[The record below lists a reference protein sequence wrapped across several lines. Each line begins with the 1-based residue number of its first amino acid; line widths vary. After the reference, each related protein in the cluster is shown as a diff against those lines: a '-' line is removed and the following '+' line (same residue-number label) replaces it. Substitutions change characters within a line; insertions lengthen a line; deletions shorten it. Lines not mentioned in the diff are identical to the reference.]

1 MTCVNGCGG
10 GSAMASHW
18 CVECGIAVCGLCV
31 SQHGS
36 RPESE
41 THTLREIVVAVP
53 AASTHRQTHMDV
65 WTGWQVYMSAG
76 GKPYC
81 HNGEAPSKIP
91 VPVRLTPDRTQPK
104 PPVKEIPETSKVQVG
119 SGLNNVLG
127 HVAAASNGVAAS
139 GQRGRR
145 GGDGGHDGSA
155 GGHGA
160 SDAGRVDPDG
170 AGGEACKCLECHS
183 LDSGDEVDAILR
195 LRDVKCARGRPRS
208 ARVRVLLE
216 NADAVQALL
225 NVHSK
230 SETCSHDC
238 QSRRSMPATVTKT
251 QGRGKGLKCKVKG
264 KGNDQ
269 VIRPETVERLSQIA
283 AGSEAA
289 GKEMNGD
296 GPEISFQWAPGE
308 WYTAVISHKAKTG
321 KNCFR
326 VRLAQKYFLF

>member
-1 MTCVNGCGG
+1 
-10 GSAMASHW
+10 MASHW

-36 RPESE
+36 RPETE

-53 AASTHRQTHMDV
+53 AASAHRQTHMDV
-65 WTGWQVYMSAG
+65 WTGWQMVMSAG

-127 HVAAASNGVAAS
+127 HVAAASNGIAAS

-145 GGDGGHDGSA
+145 PGDGGHLGSA

-170 AGGEACKCLECHS
+170 DGGEVCKCLECHS
-183 LDSGDEVDAILR
+183 LDSSDEVDAILR

-208 ARVRVLLE
+208 AKVRVLLE

-326 VRLAQKYFLF
+326 VRLAPKYFLF